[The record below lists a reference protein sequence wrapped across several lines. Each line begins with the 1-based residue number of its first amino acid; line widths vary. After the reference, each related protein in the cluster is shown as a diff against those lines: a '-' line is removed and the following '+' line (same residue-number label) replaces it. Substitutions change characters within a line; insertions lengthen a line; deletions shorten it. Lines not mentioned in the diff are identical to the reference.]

1 MCGVMD
7 MLQSADPG
15 IVRSDGGSVAR
26 APSNLAFAAFFT
38 LIATTISLGP
48 NR

>member
-1 MCGVMD
+1 MD
-7 MLQSADPG
+7 MVQSGDAG
-15 IVRSDGGSVAR
+15 IARSDGGSVAR

-38 LIATTISLGP
+38 LIAATISLGP